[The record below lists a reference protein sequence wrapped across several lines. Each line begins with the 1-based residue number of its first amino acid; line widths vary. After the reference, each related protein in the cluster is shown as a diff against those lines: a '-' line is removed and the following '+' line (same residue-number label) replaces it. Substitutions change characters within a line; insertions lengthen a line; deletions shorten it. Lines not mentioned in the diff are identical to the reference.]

1 MRQAEA
7 GAPLPPGTVPNH
19 LVGAILATIFCC
31 WPFGVPA
38 IVFAARVNGLLA
50 RGDLA
55 GATDASKKAGTWMW
69 IAFGLGLAV
78 QLLYAAFML
87 LATPM
92 IREAAE
98 QAAAGGM

>member
-1 MRQAEA
+1 MRSLA
-7 GAPLPPGTVPNH
+7 
-19 LVGAILATIFCC
+19 VGAYAS
-31 WPFGVPA
+31 A
-38 IVFAARVNGLLA
+38 YA
-50 RGDLA
+50 LA
-55 GATDASKKAGTWMW
+55 GATAASKKAGTWMW